1 MMGDETLGLLPE
13 AHSIRRQAE
22 RLSDL
27 DRDLQRFLDDIKQPP
42 AAGSQAEESS
52 RIWTASPV
60 GRFFWPV
67 AKAIEQ
73 SSRVEVSRCR
83 DGLTLGSK
91 AAYGTPIYISAR
103 AVYCQ
108 QQSTKFDSP
117 SNNGPRPPNEMP
129 RSNIGWSCMG
139 LGEYEWDRR

>member
-52 RIWTASPV
+52 GIWTASPES
-60 GRFFWPV
+60 RFFWPV
-67 AKAIEQ
+67 AKARHFSTVEQ
-73 SSRVEVSRCR
+73 SSRVEVSRLP
-83 DGLTLGSK
+83 LT
-91 AAYGTPIYISAR
+91 
-103 AVYCQ
+103 
-108 QQSTKFDSP
+108 D
-117 SNNGPRPPNEMP
+117 
-129 RSNIGWSCMG
+129 
-139 LGEYEWDRR
+139 

>member
-1 MMGDETLGLLPE
+1 MMGDETRGLLPE
-13 AHSIRRQAE
+13 THSIRRQAE

-27 DRDLQRFLDDIKQPP
+27 FLDEMKQTP

-52 RIWTASPV
+52 GIWTASPV

-73 SSRVEVSRCR
+73 SSRVEDSRCR

-117 SNNGPRPPNEMP
+117 SNNGRRAPNEMP
-129 RSNIGWSCMG
+129 RSN
-139 LGEYEWDRR
+139 